1 MERNKCQWRNSQGG
15 LVIFITFHGRTHP
28 DDDAYARMGRKLH
41 DHNGLILA
49 VIYWCIALPNR
60 VGIIY
65 AWLMGLVLD
74 VATGSLMGQNALA
87 FSIVAFLAI
96 KLHLRIRLFPVWQQA
111 LSILI
116 LVALYQNK
124 LFLWVKGFTGQSA
137 QNWFYWDGIIIK
149 HAVVAIYLYAIT
161 WSETLLSC

>member
-1 MERNKCQWRNSQGG
+1 MLMTKSQGG
-15 LVIFITFHGRTHP
+15 LVIFVTFMVALTLMMMP
-28 DDDAYARMGRKLH
+28 MPAWAEAARPQW
-41 DHNGLILA
+41 LILA

-96 KLHLRIRLFPVWQQA
+96 KLHLRIRLFPIWQQA
-111 LSILI
+111 LSVLILI
-116 LVALYQNK
+116 ALYQIII
-124 LFLWVKGFTGQSA
+124 LWVKGFTGQSA
-137 QNWFYWDGIIIK
+137 QSWFYWMASLSSMLLWPFIF
-149 HAVVAIYLYAIT
+149 
-161 WSETLLSC
+161 TLLRGVRRFYRVN